1 MGTKIQLSGQMGI
14 FNDQIQKQDHK
25 ERHDENVIGDVWTEG
40 GVKRYGRKS
49 WSHSWTGQLSKKN
62 DQSGDWTRNTSRLM

>member
-1 MGTKIQLSGQMGI
+1 MGTKIQLSEQMGI

-49 WSHSWTGQLSKKN
+49 
-62 DQSGDWTRNTSRLM
+62 